1 MIAPAFAQKPP
12 TDARLDQGLPA
23 KLRNVGIDQRLNE
36 RVPPDLTFRDE
47 QGKTVLLGDYLGRKP
62 VILALVYYR
71 CPLLCNQVLAGLA
84 SSLGVL
90 SFDVGKEFD
99 VLTVSFDA
107 RETPEIAAA
116 KKEEYIERY
125 KREGAAAG
133 WHFLTGDQAAID
145 ALTRAVG
152 FRYEYDPETD
162 QFAHASGI
170 QVLTSDGKL
179 ARYFYGIE
187 YAPRDVRFG
196 LIEAS
201 QNKIGS
207 PVDQLLLYCYHYDPA
222 TGKYGAVVMNMV
234 RVGGV
239 ITLIC
244 LIAMML
250 LLKRRNPG
258 EQGRC

>member
-1 MIAPAFAQKPP
+1 
-12 TDARLDQGLPA
+12 LP
-23 KLRNVGIDQRLNE
+23 L
-36 RVPPDLTFRDE
+36 DLTFRDE
-47 QGKTVLLGDYLGRKP
+47 HGKTVRLGDYFNRKP
-62 VILALVYYR
+62 IILALVYYK
-71 CPLLCNQVLAGLA
+71 CPLLCNQVLTGLA

-99 VLTVSFDA
+99 VVTVSFDQ
-107 RETPEIAAA
+107 RETPDVAAA
-116 KKEEYIERY
+116 KKEKYIERY
-125 KREGAAAG
+125 DREGAAAG
-133 WHFLTGDQAAID
+133 WHFLTGDQAAIE

-152 FRYEYDPETD
+152 FRYEFDPETG

-170 QVLTSDGKL
+170 QVLTSEGKL

-187 YAPRDVRFG
+187 YAPRDVRLG

-201 QNKIGS
+201 ENKIGS

-239 ITLIC
+239 ITLVC

-250 LLKRRNPG
+250 LLKRRNSGTDSNSQDSEVRDQGAESSSLNPG
-258 EQGRC
+258 P